1 MATGKRPGDDT
12 LVYLNQ
18 VIGEGRSFASGSS
31 STFDGVLAQVDTQ
44 RGGAIVEDGL
54 DYYVGLQ
61 RLVLNTP
68 LPILIGEMALPS
80 TDGVSL
86 VYSLTISGP
95 GGVEARAFFERV
107 LARDYAT
114 RCSAAEGVNV
124 MAVSRVKRAKR

>member
-95 GGVEARAFFERV
+95 GGVEARLLRAP
-107 LARDYAT
+107 
-114 RCSAAEGVNV
+114 SAPG
-124 MAVSRVKRAKR
+124 